1 MNDEDVVRNMK
12 QRLGLLLLS
21 QLLLSLPLAATEL
34 VYTPINPSFGGN
46 PMNGNFLLQKAQ
58 MQNAHQPAVDE
69 KTFVDKFREAL
80 ERNII
85 NTLTRRIADGEMVEG
100 VYNTG
105 EFNVVVSLDT
115 DGSIIV
121 QITRIE
127 TGEVTIIRMPAVSG
141 GGQ

>member
-1 MNDEDVVRNMK
+1 MK
-12 QRLGLLLLS
+12 KYVWMS
-21 QLLLSLPLAATEL
+21 LLSLPVAATEL

-58 MQNAHQPAVDE
+58 QQNSHQEETND

-105 EFNVVVSLDT
+105 EFNVVVSHDT

-127 TGEVTIIRMPAVSG
+127 NGEVTIIRMPAVTG
-141 GGQ
+141 GKP

>member
-1 MNDEDVVRNMK
+1 MK
-12 QRLGLLLLS
+12 KCLGLLLLS
-21 QLLLSLPLAATEL
+21 QSLFSGSLAATEL

-58 MQNAHQPAVDE
+58 LQNGHQPEVTD
-69 KTFVDKFREAL
+69 KYFVDKFREAL

-105 EFNVVVSLDT
+105 EFNVVVSIDT

-141 GGQ
+141 GGK